1 MKNEKRKQMPKQ
13 FSLLGKIGGV
23 TIQLNLWFILMV
35 FDRLFAI
42 SYHMATFIYI
52 EKWIRWWKHLGIRRT
67 RRGRTC
73 LIFVKCKTA
82 NGKRQ
87 TTNNDMQMTGKSH
100 YTRCIFGENKQH
112 VFTITPFSW
121 HRYGF
126 YHSNQKQC
134 IWLQSS
140 ILNFNY
146 YYSCTA
152 HLNTNSMPLR

>member
-1 MKNEKRKQMPKQ
+1 MKNEKRKQMTKQ

-23 TIQLNLWFILMV
+23 TIQLNLWFILMIRPS
-35 FDRLFAI
+35 FCYFI
-42 SYHMATFIYI
+42 SYGNV
-52 EKWIRWWKHLGIRRT
+52 HLYRKMNPLMKAFRQPSHQKGSY
-67 RRGRTC
+67 

-82 NGKRQ
+82 NGKQQ
-87 TTNNDMQMTGKSH
+87 TTICKWQENLIILG
-100 YTRCIFGENKQH
+100 CIFGENKQH

>member
-1 MKNEKRKQMPKQ
+1 MKNEKRKQMTKQ

-23 TIQLNLWFILMV
+23 TIQLNLWFILMIRPS
-35 FDRLFAI
+35 FCYFI
-42 SYHMATFIYI
+42 SYGNV
-52 EKWIRWWKHLGIRRT
+52 HLYRKMNPLMKAFRQPSHQKGSY
-67 RRGRTC
+67 
-73 LIFVKCKTA
+73 LLDLYEMQ